1 MGKIPKD
8 PKEIFQEITKDYQ
21 VAFDNDLLSIILY
34 GSGASGDYV
43 PKRSDLNFLIAL
55 TEEGINTLEVS
66 FKVVSKWRKRNV
78 STPLFLTNSYI
89 TSSLDTF
96 PIEFLNMKMN
106 HILVFGEDVL
116 ANISFE
122 KGDLRVQCERELK
135 AKLLHLRKGYLET
148 SQRAVNMRLLIVHS
162 IPAFIAIF
170 KALLY
175 LKDIEVPAKREETVS
190 RVCEEFDLDQ
200 GLFSTILSVKDK
212 GEKSSKGEID
222 WLIHR
227 YISEIRRLSSV
238 VDNMD
243 M

>member
-8 PKEIFQEITKDYQ
+8 PNEIFEEITKDYQ
-21 VAFDNDLLSIILY
+21 IAFGNDLVSIALY
-34 GSGASGDYV
+34 GSGATGDYV
-43 PKRSDLNFLIAL
+43 PKKSDLNFLIAL
-55 TEEGINTLEVS
+55 TEEGINALERSLEV
-66 FKVVSKWRKRNV
+66 VSRWRKRKV
-78 STPLFLTNSYI
+78 STPLFLTKSYI

-116 ANISFE
+116 ANLSFE

-148 SQRAVNMRLLIVHS
+148 SQRAVNMRLLIAHS

-170 KALLY
+170 RALLY
-175 LKDIEVPAKREETVS
+175 LKDIEVSGKREDTVS
-190 RVCEEFDLDQ
+190 RVCEEFDLDH
-200 GLFSTILSVKDK
+200 GLFSALISLKDK
-212 GEKSSKGEID
+212 GGKFSKGEID
-222 WLIHR
+222 WLMHR
-227 YISEIRRLSSV
+227 YISEVRRLSLI
-238 VDNMD
+238 VDKMD

>member
-8 PKEIFQEITKDYQ
+8 PKEIFQEIIKDYQ
-21 VAFDNDLLSIILY
+21 IVFGNDLLSIILY

-55 TEEGINTLEVS
+55 TEEGINTLDVS

-78 STPLFLTNSYI
+78 SPPLFLTKSYI

-116 ANISFE
+116 ANLSFE

-148 SQRAVNMRLLIVHS
+148 SQRAVNMRLLIAHS

-170 KALLY
+170 RALLY

-190 RVCEEFDLDQ
+190 RVCEEFDLDHS
-200 GLFSTILSVKDK
+200 LFSTLLSLKDK
-212 GEKSSKGEID
+212 GRKSSKGEID

-227 YISEIRRLSSV
+227 YISEVRRLSSI
-238 VDNMD
+238 VDKMD